1 MKQNLKQNTPVLTAD
16 EYLLGQA
23 HTLYHRQE
31 PAEPELRLFATY
43 LMVVNMTIGDEFY
56 VPTTYIDE
64 ARPEAG
70 TAVHLTLTRD
80 DIKDQQLTR
89 TPQFVIDD
97 QFKEEKLAPGD
108 SSAATIPPQGKP
120 FNENIVPLP
129 PNLQTDPQDKPN
141 PP

>member
-64 ARPEAG
+64 ARREEG
-70 TAVHLTLTRD
+70 TAVYLTLSRD
-80 DIKDQQLTR
+80 DIEEKQLTR
-89 TPQFVIDD
+89 IPQFIVDD
-97 QFKEEKLAPGD
+97 RFEEEGLAPAD
-108 SSAATIPPQGKP
+108 NSAATIPPQGQP
-120 FNENIVPLP
+120 IEDNIVPLP
-129 PNLQTDPQDKPN
+129 PNLQTNPKDKPN